1 MDPKLHAILGQLHS
15 LLSIA
20 QPEDFERASRLRSVS
35 PFMREALR
43 ALARER
49 NYESRKD
56 GQNGRSPR
64 RTEYEGTVTSI
75 AGLHAGVRDPDGKE
89 HQLLSLILNSQRLS
103 RKADVKNF
111 ARAMGL
117 VINVRR
123 KDAWRRAIRKLA
135 TAIATAPNEVRE
147 RSMEALLASRD
158 AQTQGWVDVIR
169 KSR

>member
-20 QPEDFERASRLRSVS
+20 QPEDFKRASMLRSVS

-49 NYESRKD
+49 KYESRKD
-56 GQNGRSPR
+56 GQNGGLPR
-64 RTEYEGTVTSI
+64 KTQRERKVTPRPHV
-75 AGLHAGVRDPDGKE
+75 HARIPVARGIEDQVLA
-89 HQLLSLILNSQRLS
+89 LLLQSSRLS
-103 RKADVKNF
+103 KKAEVQSF
-111 ARAMGL
+111 ASAMGL

-135 TAIATAPNEVRE
+135 TAIAMAPNEVRQ
-147 RSMEALLASRD
+147 RSLDALLASRD

>member
-49 NYESRKD
+49 TCETRKD
-56 GQNGRSPR
+56 GQDRGLFGETELVRKVKPR
-64 RTEYEGTVTSI
+64 P
-75 AGLHAGVRDPDGKE
+75 GLHAGVRDANGKE
-89 HQLLSLILNSQRLS
+89 HQLLALILNSQRLL
-103 RKADVKNF
+103 RKADVENF

-135 TAIATAPNEVRE
+135 TAIAMAPDEVGK
-147 RSMEALLASRD
+147 RSMDALLASRD
-158 AQTQGWVDVIR
+158 AQTQGWVNVIR

>member
-1 MDPKLHAILGQLHS
+1 MDPKLHAILGQVHS

-35 PFMREALR
+35 PLMREALR

-56 GQNGRSPR
+56 GQNGGLPR
-64 RTEYEGTVTSI
+64 KTKYESTATPR
-75 AGLHAGVRDPDGKE
+75 AGLHAGVRDANGIE
-89 HQLLSLILNSQRLS
+89 HQLLALILKSPRLL
-103 RKADVKNF
+103 RKAEVENF

-117 VINVRR
+117 VINIRR
-123 KDAWRRAIRKLA
+123 KDACRRAIRKLA
-135 TAIATAPNEVRE
+135 TAIAMAPIEVRQ
-147 RSMEALLASRD
+147 RSMDALLASRD